1 MRLPPV
7 PPPSKPTPS
16 KPQPPRPTRPAP
28 TPTVAPPVAP
38 PTGPTEIGWLPDFVY
53 TGGKFEAG
61 MAFFADPL
69 GRIARFS
76 REPADVAKARKLP
89 GQAALPGLINTHSV
103 AWHRVLRGRTDR
115 RARPGS
121 DPLAPWREAA
131 AAAAG
136 RLNESNLYDIA
147 RMSFTEMLLA
157 GITCVGESHSLRDVS
172 TVAAGES
179 ETAVRALMK
188 AAHDVGI
195 RLALFGGAA
204 LRSGYKQPI
213 GSAQGGFSSAE
224 AYLRAT
230 DALRLEIERNAAA
243 DEVWLGI
250 GASLA
255 AVPIDELKT
264 IAAYAHA
271 KRLRL
276 QLRATDAVGDN
287 ETCTAEFG
295 RSPVALLAQ
304 HGIVDK
310 RLTVIHAVELSEAE
324 IAALGAAK
332 ANVCACPSTELNF
345 GFGLPDV
352 AKLITAGAGIA
363 IGSGA
368 QEQIDLL
375 RELRFLEYSLRGAQH
390 QRPAIAVD
398 AGAALLNAATV
409 TGARSLGATG
419 GALEVGRPADFF
431 TVNIY
436 DPSIVGADVDSLLA
450 NIVYGLERRAI
461 REVWIGARQRLVNG
475 RHPEQGLIVGRFVE
489 LQRRLWT

>member
-1 MRLPPV
+1 M
-7 PPPSKPTPS
+7 
-16 KPQPPRPTRPAP
+16 
-28 TPTVAPPVAP
+28 
-38 PTGPTEIGWLPDFVY
+38 PDFVY

-61 MAFFADPL
+61 MAFFADAL
-69 GRIARFS
+69 GRVTRFS
-76 REPADVAKARKLP
+76 REPADIAKARKLP

-115 RARPGS
+115 RARSGS
-121 DPLAPWREAA
+121 DLLAPWRETA

-136 RLNESNLYDIA
+136 RIGEADMYDIA

-157 GITCVGESHSLRDVS
+157 GITCVGEVHQLRDS
-172 TVAAGES
+172 PAGS
-179 ETAVRALMK
+179 ANAPDAVVQAIIK

-195 RLALFGGAA
+195 RLALFSGAT
-204 LRSGYKQPI
+204 LRTGYRQSL
-213 GSAQGGFSSAE
+213 GSASGQGGFSSAD

-230 DALRLEIERNAAA
+230 DSLRLEIERNAAA

-255 AVPIDELKT
+255 TVPIDEFKV

-276 QLRATDAVGDN
+276 QLRATDALGDH

-295 RSPVALLAQ
+295 RSPLALLAQ

-310 RLTVIHAVELSEAE
+310 RLTVIHGYELSEAE
-324 IAALGAAK
+324 IALLGAAK

-345 GFGLPDV
+345 GFGLPPV
-352 AKLITAGAGIA
+352 TKLIAAGAGIA

-390 QRPAIAVD
+390 QRPAIAAD
-398 AGAALLNAATV
+398 AAATLLSAATV

-436 DPSIVGADVDSLLA
+436 DPSIAGADGDSLLA

-461 REVWIGARQRLVNG
+461 REVWIGARQRIVNG
-475 RHPEQGLIVGRFVE
+475 RHPDQGQVIARFVE
-489 LQRRLWT
+489 RQSQLWANP